1 MTPRHIA
8 SRYAEIVNTRRVGGQ
23 AEVFQASDLH
33 QGGRLV
39 AVKVVPAASDEIYRI
54 YFERETAAHHKLD
67 HPNIVSLLDSG
78 TDHTLGVYYV
88 VLSWVP
94 VSLSEWLAT
103 VTEPPGWDD
112 VAEVIALPLASAL
125 AHSHSMGVLH
135 RDIKPGNVLWDG
147 EKPLLADFALSKI
160 KDQLA
165 GATDATVAGMASA
178 PWAPPD
184 LASRGSTRF
193 DVYSLAATLLQC
205 VVGWELRDYPDI
217 ARALDEADLPP
228 PVLSLLGRG
237 LDPDPANRPADGQVF
252 HLELQAI
259 QAVRS
264 SNWHDQKVLSFDL
277 SSTAR
282 RSLEETGDGRS
293 AESVIARRL
302 GAATHV
308 VPRLKSGGGGRAM
321 LTAEEFRLIGDQ
333 VELSLVFKSGHQLLC
348 TRAEIKDFEELERW
362 RQHEDA
368 VTLDGQDF
376 AWSAQRPANPQR
388 SAAAAVELHLLLEKA
403 VQDSGDRFSDRFKQA
418 RLTNWSRL
426 IEAKELLE
434 KRLEEPVTYTRVS
447 RSGSEFDLETGVP
460 LTGAFLDQERMARP
474 VDEPAGRGVAV
485 TIVDVDGTDVTVRT
499 TRPGTDLAPNGV
511 LVRDR
516 TPSQAAIRRQKS
528 ALAALRDG
536 SAARPHLR
544 ELVLDPSVARAPE
557 PVAFEPRR
565 PDFDD
570 DKKLAVSKALGSQDL
585 FLVQGPPGTGKTSFI
600 CELIH
605 QYLAAR
611 PGDKVLLVS
620 QMHVAIDNAI
630 TRLYGSGVTSVV
642 RLSSRDDNVDPD
654 ASHLL
659 LSHKLAA
666 WVDEIRVRARAGMAS
681 LAEREGVQIDHLSL
695 ALHTEEA
702 LATLRQRN
710 ETAELL
716 GPLDDGDRLENEDLP
731 EDRAELLA
739 DFLRAVDRA
748 VAAADA
754 VRTAAEN
761 LEVAVPDDLG
771 EEELEQLVASLL
783 DGRGAGQRLRE
794 LVRTQGDWLASLND
808 PQAAEPMFLPTQSV
822 VAGTCMGFLANPHI
836 QNMQFD
842 LCIIDEASRAT
853 APELLVPMTRAKRW
867 VMVGDTKQLPPMV
880 EEVFEHRDLVESF
893 DLDKM
898 FLSSS
903 LFDVLLGE
911 APDSCRT
918 SLVTQH
924 RMAEPIGELISH
936 AFYDGTLI
944 HDPVPVLDPDT
955 VADGDRLVWFSTS
968 RRSNRRED
976 ARHAGSPSL
985 SNKLEAEKVAEL
997 VARLDADSQTGKYA
1011 RRDGGKLEVLVL
1023 SGYRRQCTEIERALR
1038 RLDLGRVAVQ
1048 VKTVDAVQGREADV
1062 VIFSVTRSNLTGEL
1076 GFLADKH
1083 QGRINVALSRAR
1095 ELLWIVGDSEFCSS
1109 KEGPLKRAHSHITST
1124 ATGRVQYL

>member
-1 MTPRHIA
+1 MTRLIA
-8 SRYAEIVNTRRVGGQ
+8 GRYAEVANTRRVGGQ
-23 AEVFQASDLH
+23 AEVFQAADLH
-33 QGGRLV
+33 QGGRPV
-39 AVKVVPAASDEIYRI
+39 AVKVVPATSDEIYRI

-78 TDHTLGVYYV
+78 TDHDAGMYYV

-94 VSLSEWLAT
+94 VSLKDWLAT

-125 AHSHSMGVLH
+125 AHSHSMAVLH

-193 DVYSLAATLLQC
+193 DVYGLAATLLQC
-205 VVGWELRDYPDI
+205 VTGWELRDYPDI

-228 PVLSLLGRG
+228 AVLSLLRRA
-237 LDPDPANRPADGQVF
+237 LDLDPANRSADGQVF

-259 QAVRS
+259 QAARS
-264 SNWHDQKVLSFDL
+264 SKWHDEKVLSFEL
-277 SSTAR
+277 SGAAR
-282 RSLEETGDGRS
+282 RSLEEAGDGRS
-293 AESVIARRL
+293 AEAVIAGRL
-302 GAATHV
+302 GSATHV
-308 VPRLKSGGGGRAM
+308 LPRLKSTGGGRVT
-321 LTAEEFRLIGDQ
+321 LTAEEFRLVGDQ
-333 VELSLVFKSGHQLLC
+333 VELVLVFKNGNQLLC
-348 TRAEIKDFEELERW
+348 TRAEIQDFEELERW
-362 RQHEDA
+362 RQDEDA
-368 VTLDGQDF
+368 VTLDGRDF
-376 AWSAQRPANPQR
+376 AWSALRPANPQR
-388 SAAAAVELHLLLEKA
+388 SAAAAVELHLLLQKA

-447 RSGSEFDLETGVP
+447 RSGTQFALETAVA

-474 VDEPAGRGVAV
+474 VDEPTGRGVAV
-485 TIVDVDGTDVTVRT
+485 TIVDVDGTDVTVQAT
-499 TRPGTDLAPNGV
+499 GLGTDLPANGV

-544 ELVLDPSVARAPE
+544 ELVLDSSVARAPE
-557 PVAFEPRR
+557 PVAFEPLR

-570 DKKLAVSKALGSQDL
+570 DKKVAVSKALGSQDL

-600 CELIH
+600 CELVH

-630 TRLYGSGVTSVV
+630 TRLYRSGVTSVV

-659 LSHKLAA
+659 LSNKLAA
-666 WVDEIRVRARAGMAS
+666 WVDEIQIRARTGLAS
-681 LAEREGVQIDHLSL
+681 LAEREGVRIDHLSL
-695 ALHTEEA
+695 ALRAEEA

-716 GPLDDGDRLENEDLP
+716 GPLDDDDRLDNEDLP
-731 EDRAELLA
+731 EERAELLA
-739 DFLRAVDRA
+739 DYLRAADRA
-748 VAAADA
+748 DTAANE
-754 VRTAAEN
+754 VRTAAED
-761 LEVAVPDDLG
+761 LEIAVPDDLG
-771 EEELEQLVASLL
+771 EGELEQLVASLL
-783 DGRGAGQRLRE
+783 DGHGAGQRLRE

-880 EEVFEHRDLVESF
+880 EEVFEHRDLVDNF

-898 FLSSS
+898 FLTSS
-903 LFDVLLGE
+903 LFDILLGE
-911 APDSCRT
+911 APEPCMT

-936 AFYDGTLI
+936 AFYEGTLV
-944 HDPVPVLDPDT
+944 HDPVPVLDPNT

-968 RRSNRRED
+968 RRTNRRED
-976 ARHAGSPSL
+976 ARHIGSASL

-997 VARLDADSQTGKYA
+997 VERLDADTGAGKYA
-1011 RRDGGKLEVLVL
+1011 RGDGGKLEMLVL
-1023 SGYRRQCTEIERALR
+1023 SGYRRQCTEIERAVR
-1038 RLDLGRVAVQ
+1038 RLDLRRVAVQ

-1076 GFLADKH
+1076 GFLADRY
-1083 QGRINVALSRAR
+1083 QGRVNVALSRAR

-1109 KEGPLKRAHSHITST
+1109 REGPLKRVLSHITST
-1124 ATGRVQYL
+1124 AGGRVQYL

>member
-1 MTPRHIA
+1 MTRLIA
-8 SRYAEIVNTRRVGGQ
+8 GRYAEVANTRRVGGQ
-23 AEVFQASDLH
+23 AEVFQAADLH

-39 AVKVVPAASDEIYRI
+39 AVKVASATSDEIYRI

-78 TDHTLGVYYV
+78 TDHDTGMYYV

-94 VSLSEWLAT
+94 VSVKDWLAT

-112 VAEVIALPLASAL
+112 VAEIIALPLASAL
-125 AHSHSMGVLH
+125 AHSHSMAVLH

-205 VVGWELRDYPDI
+205 VTGWELRDYPDI

-228 PVLSLLGRG
+228 AVLELLRRG
-237 LDPDPANRPADGQVF
+237 LDPDPANRSADGQVF

-259 QAVRS
+259 QAARS
-264 SNWHDQKVLSFDL
+264 SNWHDEKVLSFEL
-277 SSTAR
+277 SGAAR
-282 RSLEETGDGRS
+282 RSLEEAGDGQA
-293 AESVIARRL
+293 AEAVIAGRL
-302 GAATHV
+302 GSATHV
-308 VPRLKSGGGGRAM
+308 VPRLKSAGGGRAT
-321 LTAEEFRLIGDQ
+321 LTAEEFRLVGDQ
-333 VELSLVFKSGHQLLC
+333 VELVLVFKNGNQLLC
-348 TRAEIKDFEELERW
+348 IRAELRDFDELERW
-362 RQHEDA
+362 RQDEDA
-368 VTLDGQDF
+368 VTLDGRDF
-376 AWSAQRPANPQR
+376 TWSALRPSNPQR
-388 SAAAAVELHLLLEKA
+388 SAAAAVELHLLLQKA
-403 VQDSGDRFSDRFKQA
+403 VQDSSDRFSDRFKQA

-434 KRLEEPVTYTRVS
+434 KRLEEPVTYTRIS
-447 RSGSEFDLETGVP
+447 RSGVQVILETAVP
-460 LTGAFLDQERMARP
+460 LTGAFLDQQRIARP
-474 VDEPAGRGVAV
+474 VDEPTSRGVAV
-485 TIVDVDGTDVTVRT
+485 TIVDVDGTDVTVQATGR
-499 TRPGTDLAPNGV
+499 GADLPASGV

-544 ELVLDPSVARAPE
+544 ELVLDPSVAHAPD
-557 PVAFEPRR
+557 PVAFEPLR

-570 DKKLAVSKALGSQDL
+570 DKKVAVSKALGSQDL
-585 FLVQGPPGTGKTSFI
+585 FLVEGPPGTGKTSFI

-605 QYLAAR
+605 QHLAAR

-630 TRLYGSGVTSVV
+630 TRLYRSGVTSVV

-659 LSHKLAA
+659 LSNKLAV
-666 WVDEIRVRARAGMAS
+666 WGDEIRVRARTGLAS
-681 LAEREGVQIDHLSL
+681 LAEREGVRIDHLSL
-695 ALHTEEA
+695 ALRAEEA
-702 LATLRQRN
+702 VASLRQLN
-710 ETAELL
+710 EIAELL
-716 GPLDDGDRLENEDLP
+716 GPLDDDDRLDNDDLP

-739 DFLRAVDRA
+739 DYMRAVDRA
-748 VAAADA
+748 DTVADEVRAAAED
-754 VRTAAEN
+754 
-761 LEVAVPDDLG
+761 LEVTVPDDLG
-771 EEELEQLVASLL
+771 EGELEQLVASLL
-783 DGRGAGQRLRE
+783 DGHGAGRRLRE

-808 PQAAEPMFLPTQSV
+808 PHAAEPMFLPTQSV

-880 EEVFEHRDLVESF
+880 EEVFEHRDLVDSF

-898 FLSSS
+898 FLTSS
-903 LFDVLLGE
+903 LFGILLGE
-911 APDSCRT
+911 APEPCTT

-924 RMAEPIGELISH
+924 RMAEPIGELISNV
-936 AFYDGTLI
+936 FYEGMLV
-944 HDPVPVLDPDT
+944 HDPVPVFDPDT
-955 VADGDRLVWFSTS
+955 VADGDRLVWYSTS
-968 RRSNRRED
+968 RRTNRRED
-976 ARHAGSPSL
+976 ARHTGSASQ
-985 SNKLEAEKVAEL
+985 SNKIEAQKVAEL
-997 VARLDADSQTGKYA
+997 VERLDADTKAGKYA
-1011 RRDGGKLEVLVL
+1011 RVDGGKLEVLVL

-1038 RLDLGRVAVQ
+1038 RLQLGHVAVQ

-1062 VIFSVTRSNLTGEL
+1062 VLFSVTRSNLTGEL
-1076 GFLADKH
+1076 GFLADRY
-1083 QGRINVALSRAR
+1083 QGRVNVALSRAR

-1109 KEGPLKRAHSHITST
+1109 REGPLKRVLSHITST
-1124 ATGRVQYL
+1124 AGGRVQYL

>member
-1 MTPRHIA
+1 MTRLIA
-8 SRYAEIVNTRRVGGQ
+8 SRYAEIANTRRVGGQ
-23 AEVFQASDLH
+23 AEVFQAADLH

-39 AVKVVPAASDEIYRI
+39 AVKVVPATSDEIYRI

-67 HPNIVSLLDSG
+67 HPNIISLLDSG
-78 TDHTLGVYYV
+78 TDHDSGLYYV

-94 VSLSEWLAT
+94 VSLKDWLT
-103 VTEPPGWDD
+103 TITEPPGWDD

-125 AHSHSMGVLH
+125 AHSHSMAVLH

-147 EKPLLADFALSKI
+147 TKPLLADFALSKI

-184 LASRGSTRF
+184 MASRGSTRF

-205 VVGWELRDYPDI
+205 VTGWALQDYPDI
-217 ARALDEADLPP
+217 ARALDEANLPP
-228 PVLSLLGRG
+228 AVLSLLRRA
-237 LDPDPANRPADGQVF
+237 LDPDSANRPADGQVF

-259 QAVRS
+259 HAARS
-264 SNWHDQKVLSFDL
+264 SNWHDERTLSFEL
-277 SSTAR
+277 SGTAR
-282 RSLEETGDGRS
+282 RSLEEAGDGRS
-293 AESVIARRL
+293 AEAVIAARL
-302 GAATHV
+302 GSATHV
-308 VPRLKSGGGGRAM
+308 VPRLKKTGGGRAT
-321 LTAEEFRLIGDQ
+321 LTADEFRLVGDQ
-333 VELSLVFKSGHQLLC
+333 VELVLIFKSDSRLLC
-348 TRAEIKDFEELERW
+348 TRAELKDFEELERW
-362 RQHEDA
+362 RQDEDA

-376 AWSAQRPANPQR
+376 VWSAQRPTNPQK
-388 SAAAAVELHLLLEKA
+388 SAEAAVELHTMLQKA

-426 IEAKELLE
+426 IEAKEQLE
-434 KRLEEPVTYTRVS
+434 KRLEEPVAYTLIS
-447 RSGSEFDLETGVP
+447 RSGTHFALDTTVP
-460 LTGAFLDQERMARP
+460 LTSAFLDQQRMARP
-474 VDEPAGRGVAV
+474 VDDESPGRGVAV
-485 TIVDVDGTDVTVRT
+485 TIIDVDTTDVTVQAT
-499 TRPGTDLAPNGV
+499 GPGVNLPASGV

-544 ELVLDPSVARAPE
+544 ELVLDPSVAHAPE
-557 PVAFEPRR
+557 PVAFEPLR

-570 DKKLAVSKALGSQDL
+570 DKKIAVAKALGSQDL

-600 CELIH
+600 CELVH

-620 QMHVAIDNAI
+620 QMHVAIDNAV
-630 TRLYGSGVTSVV
+630 TRLYRSGVTSVV
-642 RLSSRDDNVDPD
+642 RLSSRDDNVDPE

-659 LSHKLAA
+659 LSNKLAA
-666 WVDEIRVRARAGMAS
+666 WADEIRVRARAGLTT
-681 LAEREGVQIDHLSL
+681 LADREGVRIDQLSL
-695 ALHTEEA
+695 ALQAEEA
-702 LATLRQRN
+702 LATLRKRN
-710 ETAELL
+710 ETAGLL
-716 GPLDDGDRLENEDLP
+716 GPLDSADRLDNEELS
-731 EDRAELLA
+731 EDRAELLT
-739 DFLRAVDRA
+739 DYLRAVDRA
-748 VAAADA
+748 DTAANELRTAAAD
-754 VRTAAEN
+754 
-761 LEVAVPDDLG
+761 LDVALPGNLG
-771 EEELEQLVASLL
+771 EGDLEQLVASLL
-783 DGRGAGQRLRE
+783 DGHGADHRLRE

-808 PQAAEPMFLPTQSV
+808 PRAAEPMFLPTQSV

-880 EEVFEHRDLVESF
+880 EEVFEHRDLVDSF

-903 LFDVLLGE
+903 LFDILLGE
-911 APDSCRT
+911 APESCMT

-924 RMAEPIGELISH
+924 RMAKPIGELISH
-936 AFYDGTLI
+936 VFYEGTLV
-944 HDPVPVLDPDT
+944 HEPEPVFDPDT
-955 VADGDRLVWFSTS
+955 VADSDRVVWFSTS
-968 RRSNRRED
+968 RRTNRRQE
-976 ARHAGSPSL
+976 GSASL

-997 VARLDADSQTGKYA
+997 VERLDAEAEAGKYV
-1011 RRDGGKLEVLVL
+1011 RGDGGKLEVLVL
-1023 SGYRRQCTEIERALR
+1023 SGYRRQCTEIERAIR
-1038 RLDLGRVAVQ
+1038 RLKLRCVTVQ

-1062 VIFSVTRSNLTGEL
+1062 VIFSVTRSNLSGEL
-1076 GFLADKH
+1076 GFLADRY
-1083 QGRINVALSRAR
+1083 QGRVNVALSRAR

-1109 KEGPLKRAHSHITST
+1109 REGPLKRVLSHITST
-1124 ATGRVQYL
+1124 AGGRVQYL